1 MNKSTKYILYG
12 VATFAGSVVIL
23 AVVRSLVKGV
33 AIGEGFKDLWNWGIA
48 AFSGI
53 SAGWSSYN
61 KDKAKEEKAEK
72 EKKANQ

>member
-33 AIGEGFKDLWNWGIA
+33 AIGEGFKDLWNWAIA

-53 SAGWSSYN
+53 SAALSSYN

-72 EKKANQ
+72 EKKDNQ